1 MGRRVA
7 PQLDRERLI
16 AASFAVVERHGLE
29 NLSMRRVAAQL
40 GVQAPAI
47 YWHVADKAELLGL
60 MAREIYGVAYASVPD
75 AANWREW
82 LAQFGHA
89 LRASFSG
96 HRDGARICAIATPV
110 PHADPVKSAQTIAA
124 PLIAFGLDRH
134 SALIFQAAVISYA
147 LGWSTFEANGP
158 MHDFLDRM
166 MIFEES
172 FRIGLEAMIAGFVP
186 MDGRG
191 TG

>member
-16 AASFAVVERHGLE
+16 AASFAVVEQYGLE
-29 NLSMRRVAAQL
+29 SLSMRRVAARL

-47 YWHVADKAELLGL
+47 YWHVTDKAELLGL

-82 LAQFGHA
+82 LAKFGHA

-96 HRDGARICAIATPV
+96 HRDGARICAIATPA

-124 PLIAFGLDRH
+124 PLIALGLDRH

-186 MDGRG
+186 MDRTVAG
-191 TG
+191 